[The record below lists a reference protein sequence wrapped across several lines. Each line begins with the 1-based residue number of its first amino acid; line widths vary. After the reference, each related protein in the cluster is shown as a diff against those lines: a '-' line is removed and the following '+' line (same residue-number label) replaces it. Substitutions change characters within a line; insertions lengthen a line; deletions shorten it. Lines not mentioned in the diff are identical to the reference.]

1 MTPQS
6 DLSIFSRIVLDL
18 YRAAQELPVDRFQ
31 DAALE
36 RLKAG
41 LHFDAAIWGTGTM
54 RPAGIDVHSLHRHR
68 FPDDMMEAFLRVKEQ
83 DSAAHRVTQQPR
95 MTIGFS
101 AVEEFTREDQEGI
114 RQFARDYS
122 QHHCFVTTDVH
133 PVTRFVHWISLFRS
147 DPARRCQEHEIH
159 FLSELAPHLMQSLA
173 INRLVHLDRML
184 GDAARDCW
192 SVAIADDRGVLYH
205 ADARFLELV
214 LPEWPLAEHERLP
227 PGLVRQLLA
236 QEGPLTGRSCVL
248 HCSLQQG
255 LLFLKARARHDVDAL
270 SARELVVAQLLAA
283 GMTHKQIAK
292 QLDRSPETVRSQIK
306 SIFEKLQ
313 INNVTLLPPLL
324 ALRQ

>member
-6 DLSIFSRIVLDL
+6 DLSRFSRIVLDL
-18 YRAAQELPVDRFQ
+18 YRNAQEVPVDQFQ

-36 RLKAG
+36 RVKAG
-41 LHFDAAIWGTGTM
+41 LHFDAAVWGTATM
-54 RPAGIDVHSLHRHR
+54 TPVGIDAHSLHRHR
-68 FPDDMMEAFLRVKEQ
+68 FPDDMMEAFLRVKHQ
-83 DSAAHRVTQQPR
+83 DSAAERATRQAR
-95 MTIGFS
+95 TTIGFS
-101 AVEEFTREDQEGI
+101 AAEEFTREDQEEI

-122 QHHCFVTTDVH
+122 QHHCFVTSDIH

-147 DPARRCQEHEIH
+147 DPARRCLDHEIH

-192 SVAIADDRGVLYH
+192 SVAIADERGVLYH
-205 ADARFLELV
+205 SDARFLELV

-227 PGLVRQLLA
+227 AELVRQLRA
-236 QEGPLTGRSCVL
+236 QEGPLAGRSCVL
-248 HCSLQQG
+248 HCSQQHG
-255 LLFLKARARHDVDAL
+255 LLFLKARARHEVDAL
-270 SARELVVAQLLAA
+270 SARELVVGQLLAA
-283 GMTHKQIAK
+283 GLTHKQIAK
-292 QLDRSPETVRSQIK
+292 QLERSPETVRSQIK

-313 INNVTLLPPLL
+313 INTVTLLPPLL

>member
-1 MTPQS
+1 MTPQC
-6 DLSIFSRIVLDL
+6 DLSRFSRIVLDL
-18 YRAAQELPVDRFQ
+18 YRSAQDLPVDQFQ

-36 RLKAG
+36 QVKTS
-41 LHFDAAIWGTGTM
+41 LHFDASTWGTATM
-54 RPAGIDVHSLHRHR
+54 TPVGIDIHSLHRHR
-68 FPDDMMEAFLRVKEQ
+68 FPDEMMAAFARVKHQ
-83 DSAAHRVTQQPR
+83 DSAAERVTQHAR

-101 AVEEFTREDQEGI
+101 AEEEFTRDDQAEI
-114 RQFARDYS
+114 RQFSRDYS
-122 QHHCFVTTDVH
+122 QHHCFVTSDIH

-147 DPARRCQEHEIH
+147 DRERRCLDHEIH

-173 INRLVHLDRML
+173 INRLVHLDRLL

-192 SVAIADDRGVLYH
+192 SVAIADERGVLYH
-205 ADARFLELV
+205 SDARFLELV

-227 PGLVRQLLA
+227 ADLVEQLQL
-236 QEGPLTGRSCVL
+236 QDGRVLGRSCVL
-248 HCSLQQG
+248 HCSRQQG
-255 LLFLKARARHDVDAL
+255 LLFLKARARHEVDTL
-270 SARELVVAQLLAA
+270 SAREFVIGQLLTA

-292 QLDRSPETVRSQIK
+292 KFERSPETVRSQIK

>member
-6 DLSIFSRIVLDL
+6 DLSRFSRIVLDL
-18 YRAAQELPVDRFQ
+18 YRSAQEVPVDQFQ

-36 RLKAG
+36 RVKAG
-41 LHFDAAIWGTGTM
+41 LHFDAAVWGTATM
-54 RPAGIDVHSLHRHR
+54 TPQGIDAHSLHRHR
-68 FPDDMMEAFLRVKEQ
+68 FPEDMMEAFLRVKHQ
-83 DSAAHRVTQQPR
+83 DSAAERATRQAR
-95 MTIGFS
+95 TTIGFS
-101 AVEEFTREDQEGI
+101 AAEEFTREDQEEI

-122 QHHCFVTTDVH
+122 QHHCFVTSDIH

-147 DPARRCQEHEIH
+147 DPARRCLDDEIQ

-173 INRLVHLDRML
+173 INRLVHMDRLL

-192 SVAIADDRGVLYH
+192 SVAIADPRGVLYH

-214 LPEWPLAEHERLP
+214 LPEWPLAEHDRLP
-227 PGLVRQLLA
+227 MQLVRQLLV
-236 QEGPLTGRSCVL
+236 QDEPLLGRSSVL
-248 HCSLQQG
+248 RCSQQQG
-255 LLFLKARARHDVDAL
+255 LLFLRARARHEVDAL
-270 SARELVVAQLLAA
+270 SARELVVGQMLAA

-306 SIFEKLQ
+306 SIFEKLR
-313 INNVTLLPPLL
+313 INTVTLLPPLL